1 MDFNKAIRIL
11 GLTSNFTEEELR
23 KAYRIQ
29 ITKYHPDKYVSK
41 SEREKKEAE
50 ERSKEINVAKEYLE
64 NYLKGNTRNR
74 KQHNNTYKPD
84 ETVELMLRK
93 VKFKNVLNNMKL
105 ELSSIP
111 NIIFDDMLKE
121 TRDYIMYLIKTLE
134 TQINLIYTLQALE
147 TIEKTY
153 YNRIRIRLDQYE
165 TNYCKKYN
173 ITIGN
178 KILERYS
185 LKKLY
190 EQLEQI
196 KKEQNGYSIEELLE
210 KELNKYVYYSGYI
223 VIKKLIQNIIEDFI
237 SFHNTKEEKEK
248 IINRFNKRV
257 LNEFKEYY
265 KRLEVLNTFKQMNLT
280 KPKLKRLL
288 ASLEANIANPE
299 TFKYFEEQMINAL
312 ADLSIL
318 EITEEPKIYNNKE
331 IYNNIKKENLYITKD
346 YNIKK
351 KII

>member
-1 MDFNKAIRIL
+1 MNLDKALQIL
-11 GLTSNFTEEELR
+11 GLTRNFTEQELK
-23 KAYRIQ
+23 KAYRKL
-29 ITKYHPDKYVSK
+29 ITKYHPDKFETK

-50 ERSKEINVAKEYLE
+50 ERSKEINVAKEFLE
-64 NYLKGNTRNR
+64 SYLKGNKTNR

-121 TRDYIMYLIKTLE
+121 TCDYIMYLIKTTE
-134 TQINLIYTLQALE
+134 IQMNLIYALQALE

-190 EQLEQI
+190 EELEKI
-196 KKEQNGYSIEELLE
+196 KKEQNGFSIEELLD
-210 KELNKYVYYSGYI
+210 KELNKYVYYSGYQ
-223 VIKKLIQNIIEDFI
+223 VIKNLINDIKKDIIKKN
-237 SFHNTKEEKEK
+237 SFVMDTKEK
-248 IINRFNKRV
+248 IINEFNKRV
-257 LNEFKEYY
+257 LQEFEEYY
-265 KRLEVLNTFKQMNLT
+265 KRLKILNEFKQMNL
-280 KPKLKRLL
+280 
-288 ASLEANIANPE
+288 
-299 TFKYFEEQMINAL
+299 
-312 ADLSIL
+312 
-318 EITEEPKIYNNKE
+318 NK
-331 IYNNIKKENLYITKD
+331 
-346 YNIKK
+346 
-351 KII
+351 